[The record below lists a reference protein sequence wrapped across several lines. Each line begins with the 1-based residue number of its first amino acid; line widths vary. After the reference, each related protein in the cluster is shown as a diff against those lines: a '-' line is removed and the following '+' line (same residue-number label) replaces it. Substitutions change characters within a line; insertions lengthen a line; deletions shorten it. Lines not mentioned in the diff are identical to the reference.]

1 MSKWQRQND
10 GNETWVKKLGNEQ
23 NFSVTKKTIYL
34 DDPGVWLRKI
44 LKVMGKSNS
53 VIENLTD
60 NCTHLARSVS
70 MWSAQ

>member
-23 NFSVTKKTIYL
+23 NFSVTKKNFLLGWSWSVTSKNIES
-34 DDPGVWLRKI
+34 DGKIEQCDRK
-44 LKVMGKSNS
+44 
-53 VIENLTD
+53 LTD